1 MMLRHPDKIAGMAAQ
16 NIVDLPPCRPGMADT
31 HRRATNAFRAH
42 WRAHG
47 TAQPQKLVLTRA
59 QADDL
64 LLCRLYGC
72 VPMNGVKPE
81 QGKFN
86 GSPIEVSD
94 ATAGVLVAHDGTEM
108 PLADFDQLAHA

>member
-1 MMLRHPDKIAGMAAQ
+1 MLRHPDKIAGMAAQ
-16 NIVDLPPCRPGMADT
+16 NIVDLPPCRPGMADI

-47 TAQPQKLVLTRA
+47 AALPQKLVLTKQ
-59 QADDL
+59 QAEDL
-64 LLCRLYGC
+64 HLCRLYGC